1 MRVASPASGWEFRQ
15 SVGGSLPW
23 EWKGEPF
30 VTAPTAAKK
39 SLTDY
44 VRNSAGILRKYGETD
59 AAALIESKFFA
70 TESTASVVVV
80 GEVKRGKSSLVNAL
94 IGRPGLLPSDV
105 DESTSM
111 PIQVLP
117 VDAAA
122 TERID
127 LHFGDH
133 AESHDLSELIT
144 WSTTAGTQVKAPDV
158 EELPSHATVHIGRGV
173 ELRAVIVDTP
183 GAGGLDD
190 AAVDLALSAA
200 RGAGVLVMV
209 CDATTPITAPEID
222 ILVRAAETVGSVIV
236 VVSKIDK
243 ALTRWRSIVEEN
255 KRLIREYASME
266 VPVLGVSSLRALSA
280 LTLDDVGRREKLE
293 TTSGIAALRTLI
305 SKRASGADALSR
317 AVALNVAVASMKRIS
332 ATVDEQIRATDQPSQ
347 VVEELET
354 RKEELK
360 GLRDHGQE
368 WEQFLSRN
376 VSVARQRVLGEFDQ
390 ALESIREKWTQE
402 INRSGL
408 VVLRRKPQVF
418 TAQIEADVNKAIQQL
433 IHSMSAALK
442 TECDHLFDDPNVWL
456 SIADEAIRA
465 LAGPQHYSSREV
477 GKKTD
482 NLIDPSVISV
492 GVLGGTG
499 LATLGSSALATVGLS
514 MVAFPAVAVGGG
526 WIAINLAYR
535 AMRNGKQHLH
545 TWVRESCTSARVAAG
560 REIDTL
566 INLSRTEMV
575 VRYRARLRWE
585 QDNIQQRL
593 QAAQSAVRA
602 DESSR
607 KAQVERLRK
616 NSKIINSHIDYLES
630 VIAGLPVEQRNAL

>member
-1 MRVASPASGWEFRQ
+1 M
-15 SVGGSLPW
+15 
-23 EWKGEPF
+23 PF
-30 VTAPTAAKK
+30 VAAPAVARK

-59 AAALIESKFFA
+59 AASLIESKFFA

-94 IGRPGLLPSDV
+94 VGRPGLLPSDV

-117 VDAAA
+117 VDAESP
-122 TERID
+122 ERID

-133 AESHDLSELIT
+133 SESHALAELGH
-144 WSTTAGTQVKAPDV
+144 WSTTAGARVNAADIV
-158 EELPSHATVHIGRGV
+158 ELPSHATVHIGRGV

-190 AAVDLALSAA
+190 AAVDLALSSA
-200 RGAGVLVMV
+200 RGAGILVMV

-222 ILVRAAETVGSVIV
+222 ILTRAAQTVGSVIV

-243 ALTRWRSIVEEN
+243 ALTRWHSIVEEN
-255 KRLIREYASME
+255 RRLIREYAGMD
-266 VPVLGVSSLRALSA
+266 VPVLGVSSLRAQSA
-280 LTLDDVGRREKLE
+280 LLLDDVARREKIE
-293 TTSGIAALRTLI
+293 STSGIAALRTLI
-305 SKRASGADALSR
+305 AKRARSADALSR
-317 AVALNVAVASMKRIS
+317 AVALNVGVAALKKVSE
-332 ATVDEQIRATDQPSQ
+332 TVDEQIRATEQPSQ

-376 VSVARQRVLGEFDQ
+376 ISVARQRVLGEFDL
-390 ALESIREKWTQE
+390 ALESIKEKWTQE

-408 VVLRRKPQVF
+408 VVLRSKPQVF
-418 TAQIEADVNKAIQQL
+418 TAQIEADVNKAIEQA
-433 IHSMSAALK
+433 INSMSAALK
-442 TECDHLFDDPNVWL
+442 SECDSLFEDQNVWL
-456 SIADEAIRA
+456 AIADAAIRG
-465 LAGPQHYSSREV
+465 LAGPQQYSSREV

-545 TWVRESCTSARVAAG
+545 TWVRESCNSARIAAG

-575 VRYRARLRWE
+575 VRYRAHLRWE
-585 QDNIQQRL
+585 QDSIQSRL

-607 KAQVERLRK
+607 KGQSERLRK
-616 NSKIINSHIDYLES
+616 NAKIISSHIDYLEA
-630 VIAGLPVEQRNAL
+630 VIAGLPEEQRNAL

>member
-1 MRVASPASGWEFRQ
+1 M
-15 SVGGSLPW
+15 
-23 EWKGEPF
+23 PF
-30 VTAPTAAKK
+30 VSAPAAAKK

-59 AAALIESKFFA
+59 AASLIESKFFA

-94 IGRPGLLPSDV
+94 VGRPGLLPSDV

-117 VDAAA
+117 VDAES
-122 TERID
+122 TEHVD

-133 AESHDLSELIT
+133 SESHALTELGP
-144 WSTTAGTQVKAPDV
+144 WSTTAGARVSAADV
-158 EELPSHATVHIGRGV
+158 VELPSHATVHIGHGV
-173 ELRAVIVDTP
+173 ELRAVLVDTP

-190 AAVDLALSAA
+190 AAVDLALSSA
-200 RGAGVLVMV
+200 RGAGILVMV

-222 ILVRAAETVGSVIV
+222 ILTRAAETVGSVIV

-255 KRLIREYASME
+255 RRLIREYAGMD
-266 VPVLGVSSLRALSA
+266 VPVLGVSSLRAQSA
-280 LTLDDVGRREKLE
+280 LLLDDAGRREKIE
-293 TTSGIAALRTLI
+293 SSSGIAALRALI
-305 SKRASGADALSR
+305 AKRARSADALSR
-317 AVALNVAVASMKRIS
+317 AVALNVGVAALKKVSE
-332 ATVDEQIRATDQPSQ
+332 TVDEQIRATEQPSQ

-376 VSVARQRVLGEFDQ
+376 ISVARQRVLGEFDL
-390 ALESIREKWTQE
+390 ALESIKEKWTQE

-408 VVLRRKPQVF
+408 VVLRSKPQVF
-418 TAQIEADVNKAIQQL
+418 TAQIEADVNKAIEQS

-442 TECDHLFDDPNVWL
+442 SESDRLFEDRNVWL
-456 SIADEAIRA
+456 AIADAAIRG
-465 LAGPQHYSSREV
+465 LAGPQQYSSREV

-545 TWVRESCTSARVAAG
+545 TWVRESCNSARIAAG

-575 VRYRARLRWE
+575 VRYRAHLRWE
-585 QDNIQQRL
+585 QDNIQSRL

-607 KAQVERLRK
+607 KGQSERLRK
-616 NSKIINSHIDYLES
+616 NAKIISSHIDYLEA
-630 VIAGLPVEQRNAL
+630 VIAGLPEEQRNAL

>member
-1 MRVASPASGWEFRQ
+1 M
-15 SVGGSLPW
+15 
-23 EWKGEPF
+23 PF
-30 VTAPTAAKK
+30 VAAPAAARK

-59 AAALIESKFFA
+59 AASLIESKFFA

-94 IGRPGLLPSDV
+94 VGRPGLLPSDV

-117 VDAAA
+117 VDAESP
-122 TERID
+122 ERID

-133 AESHDLSELIT
+133 SESHALDELGH
-144 WSTTAGTQVKAPDV
+144 WSTTAGARVNAADIV
-158 EELPSHATVHIGRGV
+158 ELPSHATVHIGRGV
-173 ELRAVIVDTP
+173 ELRAVLVDTP

-190 AAVDLALSAA
+190 AAVDLALSSA
-200 RGAGVLVMV
+200 RGAGILVMV

-222 ILVRAAETVGSVIV
+222 ILTRAAQTVGSVIV

-243 ALTRWRSIVEEN
+243 ALTRWHSIVEEN
-255 KRLIREYASME
+255 RRLIREYAGMD
-266 VPVLGVSSLRALSA
+266 VPVLGVSSLRAQSA
-280 LTLDDVGRREKLE
+280 LLLDDVARREKIE
-293 TTSGIAALRTLI
+293 STSGIAALRTLI
-305 SKRASGADALSR
+305 AKRARSADALSR
-317 AVALNVAVASMKRIS
+317 AVALNVGVAALKKVSE
-332 ATVDEQIRATDQPSQ
+332 TVDEQIRATEQPSQ

-376 VSVARQRVLGEFDQ
+376 ISVARQRVLGEFDL
-390 ALESIREKWTQE
+390 ALESIKEKWTQE

-408 VVLRRKPQVF
+408 VVLRSKPQVF
-418 TAQIEADVNKAIQQL
+418 TAQIEADVNKAIEQA
-433 IHSMSAALK
+433 INSMSAALK
-442 TECDHLFDDPNVWL
+442 SECDSLFEDQNVWL
-456 SIADEAIRA
+456 AIADAAIRG
-465 LAGPQHYSSREV
+465 LAGPQQYSSREV

-492 GVLGGTG
+492 GILGGTG

-545 TWVRESCTSARVAAG
+545 TWVRESCNSARIAAG

-575 VRYRARLRWE
+575 VRYRAHLRWE
-585 QDNIQQRL
+585 QDNIQSRL

-607 KAQVERLRK
+607 KGQSERLRK
-616 NSKIINSHIDYLES
+616 NAKIISSHIDYLEA
-630 VIAGLPVEQRNAL
+630 VIAGLPEEQRNAL

>member
-1 MRVASPASGWEFRQ
+1 M
-15 SVGGSLPW
+15 
-23 EWKGEPF
+23 PF
-30 VTAPTAAKK
+30 VSAPAAARK

-59 AAALIESKFFA
+59 AASLIESKFFA

-94 IGRPGLLPSDV
+94 VGRPGLLPSDV

-117 VDAAA
+117 VN
-122 TERID
+122 TEASEHID

-133 AESHDLSELIT
+133 SESHALAELGP
-144 WSTTAGTQVKAPDV
+144 WSTTSGAQVTAADV
-158 EELPSHATVHIGRGV
+158 VELPSHATVHIGHGV
-173 ELRAVIVDTP
+173 ELRAVLVDTP

-190 AAVDLALSAA
+190 AAVDLALSSA
-200 RGAGVLVMV
+200 RGAGILVMV
-209 CDATTPITAPEID
+209 CDATTPITAPEIE
-222 ILVRAAETVGSVIV
+222 ILTRAAETVGSVIV

-243 ALTRWRSIVEEN
+243 ALTRWRFIVEEN
-255 KRLIREYASME
+255 RRLIREYAGMD
-266 VPVLGVSSLRALSA
+266 VPVLGVSSLRAQSA
-280 LTLDDVGRREKLE
+280 LLLDDADRREKVE
-293 TTSGIAALRTLI
+293 TTSGISALRTLI
-305 SKRASGADALSR
+305 AKRARSADALSR
-317 AVALNVAVASMKRIS
+317 AVALNVGVAALKKVSE
-332 ATVDEQIRATDQPSQ
+332 TVDEQIRATEQPSQ
-347 VVEELET
+347 VVDELES
-354 RKEELK
+354 RKDELK

-376 VSVARQRVLGEFDQ
+376 ISVARQRVLGEFDM
-390 ALESIREKWTQE
+390 ALESIKEKWTQE

-408 VVLRRKPQVF
+408 VVLRSKPQVF
-418 TAQIEADVNKAIQQL
+418 TAQIEAEVNKVIEQAI
-433 IHSMSAALK
+433 HAMSASLK
-442 TECDHLFDDPNVWL
+442 SECDRLFEDQNVWL
-456 SIADEAIRA
+456 AIADAAIRG
-465 LAGPQHYSSREV
+465 LAGPQQYSSREV

-482 NLIDPSVISV
+482 NLVDPSVISV

-545 TWVRESCTSARVAAG
+545 TWVRESCNSARIAAG

-575 VRYRARLRWE
+575 VRYRAHLRWE
-585 QDNIQQRL
+585 QDDIQSRL

-607 KAQVERLRK
+607 KGQAERLRK
-616 NSKIINSHIDYLES
+616 NAKIITSHIDYLEA
-630 VIAGLPVEQRNAL
+630 VIAGLPEEQRNAL

>member
-390 ALESIREKWTQE
+390 ALESIREKWTQG

-442 TECDHLFDDPNVWL
+442 TECDQLFDDPNVWL

>member
-1 MRVASPASGWEFRQ
+1 M
-15 SVGGSLPW
+15 
-23 EWKGEPF
+23 PF
-30 VTAPTAAKK
+30 VAAPAAARK

-59 AAALIESKFFA
+59 AASLIESKFFA

-94 IGRPGLLPSDV
+94 VGRPGLLPSDV

-117 VDAAA
+117 VDAESP
-122 TERID
+122 ERID

-133 AESHDLSELIT
+133 SESHALAELGH
-144 WSTTAGTQVKAPDV
+144 WSTTAGARVNATDIV
-158 EELPSHATVHIGRGV
+158 ELPSHATVHIGHGV
-173 ELRAVIVDTP
+173 ELRAVLVDTP

-190 AAVDLALSAA
+190 AAVDLALSSA
-200 RGAGVLVMV
+200 RGAGILVMV

-222 ILVRAAETVGSVIV
+222 ILTRAAQTVGSVIV

-243 ALTRWRSIVEEN
+243 ALTRWHSIVEEN
-255 KRLIREYASME
+255 RRLIREYAGMD
-266 VPVLGVSSLRALSA
+266 VPVLGVSSLRAQSA
-280 LTLDDVGRREKLE
+280 LLLDDVARREKIE
-293 TTSGIAALRTLI
+293 STSGIAALRTLI
-305 SKRASGADALSR
+305 AKRARSADALSR
-317 AVALNVAVASMKRIS
+317 AVALNVGVAALKKVSE
-332 ATVDEQIRATDQPSQ
+332 TVDEQIRATEQPSQ

-376 VSVARQRVLGEFDQ
+376 ISVARQRVLGEFDL
-390 ALESIREKWTQE
+390 ALESIKEKWTQE

-408 VVLRRKPQVF
+408 VVLRSKPQVF
-418 TAQIEADVNKAIQQL
+418 TAQIEADVNKAIEQA
-433 IHSMSAALK
+433 INSMSAALK
-442 TECDHLFDDPNVWL
+442 SECDSLFEDQNVWL
-456 SIADEAIRA
+456 AIADAAIRG
-465 LAGPQHYSSREV
+465 LAGPQQYSSREV

-492 GVLGGTG
+492 GILGGTG

-545 TWVRESCTSARVAAG
+545 TWVRESCNSARIAAG

-575 VRYRARLRWE
+575 VRYRAHLRWE
-585 QDNIQQRL
+585 QDNIQSRL

-607 KAQVERLRK
+607 KGQSERLRK
-616 NSKIINSHIDYLES
+616 NAKIISSHVDYLEA
-630 VIAGLPVEQRNAL
+630 VIAGLPEEQRNAL

>member
-1 MRVASPASGWEFRQ
+1 M
-15 SVGGSLPW
+15 
-23 EWKGEPF
+23 PF
-30 VTAPTAAKK
+30 VAAPAAARK

-59 AAALIESKFFA
+59 AASLIESKFFA

-94 IGRPGLLPSDV
+94 VGRPGLLPSDV

-117 VDAAA
+117 VDAESP
-122 TERID
+122 ERID

-133 AESHDLSELIT
+133 SESHALAELGH
-144 WSTTAGTQVKAPDV
+144 WSTTAGARVNAADIV
-158 EELPSHATVHIGRGV
+158 ELPSHATVHIGRGV
-173 ELRAVIVDTP
+173 ELRAVLVDTP

-190 AAVDLALSAA
+190 AAVDLALSSA
-200 RGAGVLVMV
+200 RGAGILVMV

-222 ILVRAAETVGSVIV
+222 ILTRAAQTVGSVIV

-243 ALTRWRSIVEEN
+243 ALTRWHSIVEEN
-255 KRLIREYASME
+255 RRLIREYAGMD
-266 VPVLGVSSLRALSA
+266 VPVLGVSSLRAQSA
-280 LTLDDVGRREKLE
+280 LLLDDVARREKIE
-293 TTSGIAALRTLI
+293 STSGIAALRTLI
-305 SKRASGADALSR
+305 AKRARSADALSR
-317 AVALNVAVASMKRIS
+317 AVALNVGVAALKKVSE
-332 ATVDEQIRATDQPSQ
+332 TVDEQIRATEQPSQ

-376 VSVARQRVLGEFDQ
+376 ISVARQRVLGEFDL
-390 ALESIREKWTQE
+390 ALESIKEKWTQE

-408 VVLRRKPQVF
+408 VVLRSKPQVF
-418 TAQIEADVNKAIQQL
+418 TAQIEADVNKAIEQA
-433 IHSMSAALK
+433 INSMSAALK
-442 TECDHLFDDPNVWL
+442 SECDSLFEDQNVWL
-456 SIADEAIRA
+456 AIADAAIRG
-465 LAGPQHYSSREV
+465 LAGPQQYSSREV

-545 TWVRESCTSARVAAG
+545 TWVRESCNSARIAAG

-575 VRYRARLRWE
+575 VRYRAHLRWE
-585 QDNIQQRL
+585 QDNIQSRL

-607 KAQVERLRK
+607 KGQSERLRK
-616 NSKIINSHIDYLES
+616 NAKIISSHVDYLEA
-630 VIAGLPVEQRNAL
+630 VIAGLPEEQRNAL

>member
-1 MRVASPASGWEFRQ
+1 M
-15 SVGGSLPW
+15 
-23 EWKGEPF
+23 PF
-30 VTAPTAAKK
+30 VAAPAVARK

-59 AAALIESKFFA
+59 AASLIESKFFA

-94 IGRPGLLPSDV
+94 VGRPGLLPSDV

-117 VDAAA
+117 VDAESP
-122 TERID
+122 ERID

-133 AESHDLSELIT
+133 SESHALAELGH
-144 WSTTAGTQVKAPDV
+144 WSTTAGARVNAADIV
-158 EELPSHATVHIGRGV
+158 ELPSHATVHIGRGV

-190 AAVDLALSAA
+190 AAVDLALSSA
-200 RGAGVLVMV
+200 RGAGILVMV

-222 ILVRAAETVGSVIV
+222 ILTRAAQTVGSVIV

-243 ALTRWRSIVEEN
+243 ALTRWHSIVEEN
-255 KRLIREYASME
+255 RRLIREYAGMD
-266 VPVLGVSSLRALSA
+266 VPVLGVSSLRAQSA
-280 LTLDDVGRREKLE
+280 LLLDDVARREKIE
-293 TTSGIAALRTLI
+293 STSGIAALRTLI
-305 SKRASGADALSR
+305 AKRARSADALSR
-317 AVALNVAVASMKRIS
+317 AVALNVGVAALKKVSE
-332 ATVDEQIRATDQPSQ
+332 TVDEQIRATEQPSQ

-376 VSVARQRVLGEFDQ
+376 ISVARQRVLGEFDL
-390 ALESIREKWTQE
+390 ALESIKEKWTQE

-408 VVLRRKPQVF
+408 VVLRSKPQVF
-418 TAQIEADVNKAIQQL
+418 TAQIEADVNKAIEQA
-433 IHSMSAALK
+433 INSMSAALK
-442 TECDHLFDDPNVWL
+442 SECDSLFEDQNVWL
-456 SIADEAIRA
+456 AIADAAIRG
-465 LAGPQHYSSREV
+465 LAGPQQYSSREV

-545 TWVRESCTSARVAAG
+545 TWVRESCNSARIAAG

-575 VRYRARLRWE
+575 VRYRAHLRWE
-585 QDNIQQRL
+585 QDSIQSRL

-607 KAQVERLRK
+607 KGQSERLRK
-616 NSKIINSHIDYLES
+616 NAKIISSHIDYLEA
-630 VIAGLPVEQRNAL
+630 VIAGLPEDQRNAL